1 MFALMLLC
9 SSYIYLQSITM
20 KKLVVLPLVA
30 MVLVAAVSPAFAH
43 SGRTNRAGCHRDS
56 RTGRYHCH

>member
-1 MFALMLLC
+1 
-9 SSYIYLQSITM
+9 M

-43 SGRTNRAGCHRDS
+43 SGRTNSAGCHHDS
-56 RTGRYHCH
+56 RTGGYHCH